1 MAVAAAKKPRLRM
14 QTRPTLVRVVS
25 CSFHTNGMGKMAKSR
40 SVAML
45 MAVLISG
52 RDESVWY
59 ARKYLTAVEHADFL
73 EDVHAV
79 ACTGAGRGP

>member
-1 MAVAAAKKPRLRM
+1 
-14 QTRPTLVRVVS
+14 
-25 CSFHTNGMGKMAKSR
+25 MGKMAKSR